1 MLKFLILNKKS
12 TSLHGGGRKRRKGL
26 KLKFCGAA
34 RTVTG
39 SQHLLEINGKK
50 LLLDCG
56 LYQGKREEAYR
67 INKHFLFDINEL
79 HSVVLSHAHIDHSG
93 NLPSLAAKGYK
104 GDIYSTTA
112 TRDLCAIMLQDSA
125 HIQTRDVEYVNK
137 RRAKKNEQQF
147 KPLYNFDNVRDTM
160 KMFKAFPYRKKFFVN
175 GLGEKVA
182 VTYFDA
188 GHILGSAQILLEI
201 NENGNTFRFGFTGD
215 IGRPHLPILRDP
227 EFMGNVDYII
237 SESTYGGRVHAKA
250 TEMEFQLKSVI
261 LESIQRGGKIIVPA
275 FSVGRTQEI
284 VFALSKLFSSG
295 TIPQFPIF
303 VDSPLSTNVSDVFK
317 IHHECFDNET
327 SELISKG
334 VDVFGFSNLTYI
346 KDVEESKQLNN
357 LKGPCMIISASGMC
371 ESGRILHHLK
381 NNIESESNTVFIVG
395 YQAQDTLG
403 RKLVDAKDSPGTY
416 VKIFGDEYKVN
427 AKIYVLNS
435 FSAHADRDELIE
447 YFKKF
452 DKKTLKGVFLV
463 HGDYEQQQALQ
474 SALLLNSIKNISIP
488 HRGEEISL

>member
-1 MLKFLILNKKS
+1 MKI
-12 TSLHGGGRKRRKGL
+12 
-26 KLKFCGAA
+26 KFCGAA

-56 LYQGKREEAYR
+56 LYQGKREESYN
-67 INKHFLFDINEL
+67 INKNFLFDVNKL

-93 NLPSLAAKGYK
+93 NLPSLVANGFR

-125 HIQTRDVEYVNK
+125 HIQTRDTEYVNK
-137 RRAKKNEQQF
+137 KRARKKEQLF

-160 KMFKAFPYRKKFFVN
+160 KLFKTFPYRRKFYIAGF
-175 GLGEKVA
+175 GEKVA

-188 GHILGSAQILLEI
+188 GHILGSAQVLLEI
-201 NENGNTFRFGFTGD
+201 KENSSTMNFGFTGD
-215 IGRPHLPILRDP
+215 IGRPHLPILKDP
-227 EFMGNVDYII
+227 EFMGNVEYII
-237 SESTYGGRVHAKA
+237 SESTYGGRVHDKA
-250 TEMEFQLKSVI
+250 TEMDGQFKKVI
-261 LESIQRGGKIIVPA
+261 LEAISRGGKIIVPA

-284 VFALSKLFSSG
+284 VFSLSKLFSSG
-295 TIPQFPIF
+295 AIPQFPIF

-317 IHHECFDNET
+317 IHHECFDKET
-327 SELISKG
+327 SELISTG

-346 KDVEESKQLNN
+346 KDVEESINLNN
-357 LKGPCMIISASGMC
+357 IKGPCLIISASGMC

-381 NNIESESNTVFIVG
+381 NNIQDIRNTILIVG
-395 YQAQDTLG
+395 YQAPETLG
-403 RKLVDAKDSPGTY
+403 RRLVESKNNPGTY
-416 VKIFGDEYKVN
+416 VRIFGDEYKTN

-447 YFKKF
+447 YFGKF
-452 DKKTLKGVFLV
+452 DKKKLKGIFLV
-463 HGDYEQQQALQ
+463 HGDYDQQQALQ
-474 SALLLNSIKNISIP
+474 SALKGIVTNNILIPEKGSEISI
-488 HRGEEISL
+488 